1 MEIILI
7 IIIAVSIFAGYT
19 TGVMMNLKEIS
30 QKNNEIAD
38 KDNIIEKLTK
48 QRDAAR
54 YDYDFELKRNELKDK
69 QIETILEQ
77 NSYDRDDIKIAKL
90 RELVD
95 DWKSNN

>member
-54 YDYDFELKRNELKDK
+54 YDYDFELKRNEVKDK

>member
-7 IIIAVSIFAGYT
+7 IIIVVSIFAGYT
-19 TGVMMNLKEIS
+19 TGVMMKLKEINK
-30 QKNNEIAD
+30 KNNEIAD